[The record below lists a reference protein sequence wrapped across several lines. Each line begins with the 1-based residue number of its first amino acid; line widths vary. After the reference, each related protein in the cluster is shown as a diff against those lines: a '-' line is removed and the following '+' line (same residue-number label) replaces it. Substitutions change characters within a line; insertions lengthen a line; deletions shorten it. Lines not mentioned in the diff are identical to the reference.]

1 MKIFNTLLDAAEF
14 AATLCRNWS
23 FATADER
30 YNAEGLLTL
39 AEISDSEDPIDEDSF
54 YVVSPAGAIGLCE
67 DGEDID
73 WLFLSDNAPNEDLP
87 LTYQASEQVKFCTG
101 CGSPTIPGARFCG
114 KCGISLQS
122 R

>member
-39 AEISDSEDPIDEDSF
+39 AEISDSEDQ
-54 YVVSPAGAIGLCE
+54 
-67 DGEDID
+67 
-73 WLFLSDNAPNEDLP
+73 
-87 LTYQASEQVKFCTG
+87 LTRHMWYRPRPSACVRRRG
-101 CGSPTIPGARFCG
+101 H
-114 KCGISLQS
+114 
-122 R
+122 

>member
-39 AEISDSEDPIDEDSF
+39 AEISDSEDQ
-54 YVVSPAGAIGLCE
+54 
-67 DGEDID
+67 
-73 WLFLSDNAPNEDLP
+73 
-87 LTYQASEQVKFCTG
+87 LTRTAL
-101 CGSPTIPGARFCG
+101 
-114 KCGISLQS
+114 CGIARRSHRLM
-122 R
+122 RGRRGH